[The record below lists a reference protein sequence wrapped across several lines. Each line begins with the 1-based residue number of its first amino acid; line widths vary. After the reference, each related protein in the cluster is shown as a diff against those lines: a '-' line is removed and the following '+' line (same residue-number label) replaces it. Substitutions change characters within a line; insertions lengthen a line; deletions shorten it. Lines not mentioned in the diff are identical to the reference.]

1 MTEKHK
7 KVYRPLN
14 YLKHFFVFIS
24 AVSDCA
30 LISAFASLLSVSTGI
45 TISAVELEIFAI
57 TVEIKKYK
65 SIIKKR
71 RKKHNKRVLLAKIK
85 LNTIKVLISKAS
97 NHSYKS
103 HDKFVLAN
111 NVIREYSEMKEENQK
126 S

>member
-1 MTEKHK
+1 MSEKHK
-7 KVYRPLN
+7 IVCRALN
-14 YLKHFFVFIS
+14 YLKDFLVFIS

-30 LISAFASLLSVSTGI
+30 LISAFASLVSVSIGI

-71 RKKHNKRVLLAKIK
+71 RKKYNKRVLLAKAK
-85 LNTIKVLISKAS
+85 LNTIKFLVSKAS

-103 HDKFVLAN
+103 HDKFVSAN
-111 NVIREYSEMKEENQK
+111 NVIREYNEMKEENQK